1 MKPNPYS
8 RYTTFATEY
17 RDSGYIAPKR
27 ILSRPEQQ
35 AIAIHALLNDGEW
48 HTASEIAAHIGVS
61 SHRHVQNMM
70 QALKEPL
77 LIASGQQGY
86 CIPNKNTVLIA

>member
-1 MKPNPYS
+1 MVNPYD
-8 RYTTFATEY
+8 RYTKFANEY
-17 RDSGYIAPKR
+17 TQSSFVVPKR

-35 AIAIHALLNDGEW
+35 VITIHALLNDGEW
-48 HTASEIAAHIGVS
+48 HTAAEISQHIGLK

-77 LIASGQQGY
+77 GIASGQQGY
-86 CIPNKNTVLIA
+86 CIPNESTILIA